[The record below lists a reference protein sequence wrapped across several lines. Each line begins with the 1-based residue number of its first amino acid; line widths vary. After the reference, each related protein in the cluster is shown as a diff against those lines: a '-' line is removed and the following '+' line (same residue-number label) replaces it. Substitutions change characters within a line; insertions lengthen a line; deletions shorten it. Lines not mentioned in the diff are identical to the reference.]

1 MGLVVLLR
9 HPLRL
14 FLPALDVLH
23 DLALGHSFVA
33 MCCSSLYCMTAGF
46 FRRTARHSDVYAT
59 LYLFEVPGSGDMK
72 NRPIPFGENRT
83 IFLLR

>member
-1 MGLVVLLR
+1 
-9 HPLRL
+9 
-14 FLPALDVLH
+14 LPALDVLH

-46 FRRTARHSDVYAT
+46 SPNGTSFGRLCHVCIVR
-59 LYLFEVPGSGDMK
+59 GSGKWGYEKSSDSVLA
-72 NRPIPFGENRT
+72 ENRT